1 MLYLLGSIVFTSYLT
16 LSFKVL
22 EKYRINNLQA
32 IVFNYFTCVAV
43 GILVD
48 GKSPIK
54 ANSLDEPW
62 ITWAVVLG
70 CFFVFLFNV
79 IAFTT
84 QNMGVAVAS
93 VTNKLSLVI
102 PFLFSIYLYNETA
115 TFLKIAGI
123 AVAMIAVIFTCWPEK
138 GHVLAGSH
146 KKVSSFFLIALP
158 LLMFIGSGLLDT
170 MIKYIESSYLDE
182 TNKNAFLIT
191 TFLIAGSVGLFIL
204 LSLMLIGKIKF
215 DYRAVIAGV
224 AIGIPN
230 YISIWCLVRVLR
242 DYAGN
247 SSAIIPINNMGIV
260 LFSTVVAL
268 FLFSERL
275 TKLNWIGIIL
285 SIAAIALIA
294 YG

>member
-1 MLYLLGSIVFTSYLT
+1 MLFLIGSIVFTSYLT
-16 LSFKVL
+16 LSFKIL
-22 EKYRINNLQA
+22 ERYRINNLQA

-54 ANSLDEPW
+54 ADSLNEPW
-62 ITWAVVLG
+62 ISWAVVLG
-70 CFFVFLFNV
+70 CLFVFIFNV
-79 IAFTT
+79 VAFTT
-84 QNMGVAVAS
+84 QKMGVAVAS

-102 PFLFSIYLYNETA
+102 PFIFSIYLYNESA
-115 TFLKIAGI
+115 GFLKYIGI
-123 AVAMIAVIFTCWPEK
+123 AIAMIAVIFTCWPEK
-138 GHVLAGSH
+138 DHVLAGSH
-146 KKVSSFFLIALP
+146 KKLSSFLLIGLP
-158 LLMFIGSGLLDT
+158 LIMFIGSGLMDT
-170 MIKYIESSYLDE
+170 MIKYIEFSYLNE
-182 TNKNAFLIT
+182 ENKNAFLIT
-191 TFLIAGSVGLFIL
+191 AFLIAGSIGLFIL

-215 DYRAVIAGV
+215 DYRAVIAGI

-260 LFSTVVAL
+260 LFSTVVAF
-268 FLFSERL
+268 FLFRERL
-275 TKLNWIGIIL
+275 TKLNWIGITL

>member
-1 MLYLLGSIVFTSYLT
+1 MFYLIGSIVFTSYLT

-22 EKYRINNLQA
+22 EKFRINNLQA

-43 GILVD
+43 GIVVD

-54 ANSLDEPW
+54 VESLAAPW

-70 CFFVFLFNV
+70 CLFIFMFNV

-84 QNMGVAVAS
+84 QKMGVAVAS

-102 PFLFSIYLYNETA
+102 PFLFSIYLYNESA
-115 TFLKIAGI
+115 TFLKITGI
-123 AVAMIAVIFTCWPEK
+123 VVAMVAVVFSCWPEK
-138 GHVLAGSH
+138 GHMLAGSH
-146 KKVSSFFLIALP
+146 KKVSTFFLIGLP
-158 LLMFIGSGLLDT
+158 LFMFVGSGLMDT
-170 MIKYIESSYLDE
+170 MIKYIEFSFLDDA
-182 TNKNAFLIT
+182 NKNAFLIT
-191 TFLIAGSVGLFIL
+191 TFLVAGCVGLFIL
-204 LSLMLIGKIKF
+204 LSMMLIGKIKF
-215 DYRAVIAGV
+215 DYRAVVAGI

-260 LFSTVVAL
+260 LFSTVAAF
-268 FLFSERL
+268 FLFKEYL
-275 TKLNWIGIIL
+275 TKLNWFGIIL
-285 SIAAIALIA
+285 SIVAIALIA

>member
-1 MLYLLGSIVFTSYLT
+1 MLFLIGSIIFTSYLT

-22 EKYRINNLQA
+22 ERYRINNLQA

-54 ANSLDEPW
+54 ADSLHEPW
-62 ITWAVVLG
+62 ISWSVVLG
-70 CFFVFLFNV
+70 CLFVFMFNV
-79 IAFTT
+79 VAFTT
-84 QNMGVAVAS
+84 QKMGVAVAS

-102 PFLFSIYLYNETA
+102 PFIFSIYLYNESA
-115 TFLKIAGI
+115 GFLKIAGI
-123 AVAMIAVIFTCWPEK
+123 VVAMLAVIFTCWPEK
-138 GHVLAGSH
+138 DHVLAGSH
-146 KKVSSFFLIALP
+146 KKVNSFLLIGLP
-158 LLMFIGSGLLDT
+158 LVMFVGSGLMDT
-170 MIKYIESSYLDE
+170 MIKYIESSFLDE
-182 TNKNAFLIT
+182 ANKNAFLIT

-230 YISIWCLVRVLR
+230 YVSIWCLVRVLR

-247 SSAIIPINNMGIV
+247 SSTIMPINNMGIV
-260 LFSTVVAL
+260 LFSTVLAF
-268 FLFSERL
+268 FLFKERL
-275 TKLNWIGIIL
+275 TKLNWAGIIL
-285 SIAAIALIA
+285 SMIAIAVIA